1 MSARKT
7 FVTGGAG
14 QVGSHIIE
22 LLLARGDTVLALDN
36 FATGRPEHLPNGAER
51 LIFEQGSISDKT
63 LVDRLIGDFRPDAI
77 VHTAASYKDPE
88 DWYSD
93 ALTNVVGGA
102 NLIQAAKA
110 NKVTRFIYFQT
121 ALCYGTKPDEQPITL
136 SHPKRPA
143 NSSYAISKTAAE
155 DYLEISGL
163 DYVTFRLANVIG
175 PRNVSG
181 PLPIFFSRL
190 RDGKRCFVTEARRDF
205 VFVGDLARIALRAVD
220 GAGRGA
226 YHFSS
231 GTDIPIKELYDS
243 VVAAMKFNDYP
254 EPEVRPL
261 GPDDAPSI
269 LLDPSHTFEDFG
281 EVRFTPLAEF
291 IPLAIE
297 YYRQHGVLGE
307 YTHLKQTS
315 PVADAR

>member
-1 MSARKT
+1 MSGRKIL
-7 FVTGGAG
+7 VTGGAG
-14 QVGSHIIE
+14 QVGSHIVD
-22 LLLARGDTVLALDN
+22 LLLARGDSVLALDN
-36 FATGRPEHLPNGAER
+36 FATGRPEHLPDPADKLTFHEGSIADKSLVER
-51 LIFEQGSISDKT
+51 L
-63 LVDRLIGDFRPDAI
+63 VGDFRPDAI

-88 DWYSD
+88 DWHSD
-93 ALTNVVGGA
+93 TLTNVVGGA

-110 NKVTRFIYFQT
+110 NNVGRFVYFQT

-136 SHPKRPA
+136 AHPKRPA

-181 PLPIFFSRL
+181 PLPIFYSRL

-205 VFVGDLARIALRAVD
+205 VFVGDLARVALRAAD
-220 GAGRGA
+220 GLGHGA

-231 GTDIPIKELYDS
+231 GKDIAIRELYDA
-243 VVAAMKFNDYP
+243 VVSAMKFNDYP
-254 EPEVRPL
+254 EPEVRKL
-261 GPDDAPSI
+261 GPDDAASI
-269 LLDPSHTFEDFG
+269 LLDPSHTFEAFG
-281 EVRFTPLAEF
+281 EIGFTPLAEF
-291 IPLAIE
+291 IPLAVD

-307 YTHLKQTS
+307 YTHLKQAAPAS
-315 PVADAR
+315 GVR